1 MTSEQAMSKQQT
13 DEPNSTTPTVMVCD
27 DAQTA
32 SLQAAELFAD
42 AIRARPQIVLGL
54 ATGGT
59 PVPMYKQLI
68 RLHREEGLDF
78 SQVRSFNLDEYIG
91 LPPEHPQNFR
101 VFMQD
106 HLFDH
111 INIPPGNT
119 LVPDG
124 RASDIAAQ
132 LVDYEAAIKAA
143 GGIDLQLLGLGHNG
157 HIAFNEPGSAA
168 DSRTRVVEL
177 TPETIENNA
186 RFFTSMDEVPR
197 TAITMGIGT
206 ILAAKRIVM
215 LAFGQQKAAAVHRAL
230 QGEVSTECPASFLQ
244 THRDVTFILDQ
255 AAASLL

>member
-1 MTSEQAMSKQQT
+1 MSKQQT
-13 DEPNSTTPTVMVCD
+13 DERNNTTPTVLICD
-27 DAQTA
+27 DEQTA
-32 SLQAAELFAD
+32 SLKAAELFAD
-42 AIRARPQIVLGL
+42 AIRSHPKIVLGL

-91 LPPEHPQNFR
+91 LPPDHPQNFR

-111 INIPPGNT
+111 INIAPGNT
-119 LVPDG
+119 FVPDG

-157 HIAFNEPGSAA
+157 HIAFNEPGSPA
-168 DSRTRVVEL
+168 DSRTRVVDL
-177 TPETIENNA
+177 TAETIENNA
-186 RFFTSMDEVPR
+186 RFFASIDDVPR

-206 ILAAKRIVM
+206 ILESKRIVM

-230 QGEVSTECPASFLQ
+230 RGEVTAECPASFLQ
-244 THRDVTFILDQ
+244 THRDVTFMLDQ

>member
-1 MTSEQAMSKQQT
+1 MSKQQT
-13 DEPNSTTPTVMVCD
+13 DEQHHTTPTVLICD
-27 DAQTA
+27 DEQTA
-32 SLQAAELFAD
+32 AMKAAELFAD
-42 AIRARPQIVLGL
+42 AIRSRPQIVLGL

-68 RLHREEGLDF
+68 RLHREDGLDF

-91 LPPEHPQNFR
+91 LPPDHPQNFR

-111 INIPPGNT
+111 INIAPSNT
-119 LVPDG
+119 FVPNG
-124 RASDIAAQ
+124 RANDIAAQ

-168 DSRTRVVEL
+168 DSRTRVVDL
-177 TPETIENNA
+177 TAETIENNA
-186 RFFTSMDEVPR
+186 RFFASMDDVPR

-206 ILAAKRIVM
+206 ILESKQIVM
-215 LAFGQQKAAAVHRAL
+215 LAFGQQKAAAVHRRSK
-230 QGEVSTECPASFLQ
+230 VK
-244 THRDVTFILDQ
+244 
-255 AAASLL
+255 